1 MPSSPGQIITLPV
14 GSSMRMDWK
23 KRASWANRGPL
34 SYRQI
39 RCATPG
45 RAPKHTPITTATMR
59 LNASRWYSL
68 GLVFIAISRLAS
80 LRAESH
86 IDLLKVLGQA

>member
-1 MPSSPGQIITLPV
+1 
-14 GSSMRMDWK
+14 MDWK
-23 KRASWANRGPL
+23 KGKELTVDQAPTTDC
-34 SYRQI
+34 
-39 RCATPG
+39 CATPC
-45 RAPKHTPITTATMR
+45 RAPKHTPITTATTR
-59 LNASRWYSL
+59 LNASRGHSL